1 MENVYKIL
9 DIVKELK
16 SNHTGCYYDKI
27 CDVAERKYG
36 FETSTADNYLDLCI
50 NKGFITL
57 VNSRAKLSY
66 RLVAVPDINVDGE
79 DSLTSTIVENPR
91 LVIPQ
96 LAVPSSYLN
105 EGGRLYNRVIFR
117 YIQFNQL

>member
-1 MENVYKIL
+1 MENVYKIP

-36 FETSTADNYLDLCI
+36 FETSTTDNYLDFCI

-66 RLVAVPDINVDGE
+66 RLIAVPDINVDGE
-79 DSLTSTIVENPR
+79 DSLTSTIVENLR
-91 LVIPQ
+91 LVISQ
-96 LAVPSSYLN
+96 SAVPSSYLN